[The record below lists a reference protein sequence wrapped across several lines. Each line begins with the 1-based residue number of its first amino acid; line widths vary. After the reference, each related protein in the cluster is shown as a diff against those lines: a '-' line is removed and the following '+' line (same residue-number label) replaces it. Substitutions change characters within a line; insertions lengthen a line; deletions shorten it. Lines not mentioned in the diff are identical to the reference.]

1 MSRLRTLSK
10 IERKSGKVDLIVLV
24 FSGFEVFQIPDTSN
38 LQSFAKKF
46 TRKYP
51 ENANKLRNQ
60 KSLHAFL
67 HFMSLKVQTK
77 FGVIWGIW
85 WLKLKKKDAKICKQ
99 ISPIFLYKLMN
110 TAENDLTSTDHI
122 SATVW
127 SYDATESILE
137 RG

>member
-1 MSRLRTLSK
+1 MQGIFDFFGIFRLFSCEIFGK
-10 IERKSGKVDLIVLV
+10 ILKM
-24 FSGFEVFQIPDTSN
+24 
-38 LQSFAKKF
+38 AKNF

-122 SATVW
+122 SCN
-127 SYDATESILE
+127 
-137 RG
+137 